1 MGLVHT
7 PRVLMS
13 LAKGFVKRRN
23 DPVSTL
29 TGIGTANPYV
39 YKARAGLFDVDY
51 LGHLNNA
58 SYLSH
63 AELARWEMIAYN
75 GVLEDMIRNKVN
87 FLVAGSTV
95 RYRREIRPLFRQF
108 QIDTSVAGLD
118 ERNIWMTHNFRYP
131 IPGRSRIRAQIIVR
145 GVAVQGRQIIDPRA
159 FFRDM
164 AGIDKDVVER
174 VTMPHVSLIEVEK
187 LLEHYVALEDSLR
200 DVAAKDDTRHEGH

>member
-7 PRVLMS
+7 PRVLIS
-13 LAKGFVKRRN
+13 LAKGLVKRRN
-23 DPVSTL
+23 DPNSSL
-29 TGIGTANPYV
+29 IGVGSANPYV

-58 SYLSH
+58 AYLSH

-75 GVLEDMIRNKVN
+75 GVLDDMVKNKVN
-87 FLVAGSTV
+87 FMVASTSC

-118 ERNIWMTHNFRYP
+118 DRNIWMTHNFRYP

-145 GVAVQGRQIIDPRA
+145 GVAVQGREIIDPRA

-164 AGIDKDVVER
+164 VGIDKDVVER
-174 VTMPHVSLIEVEK
+174 VTMPHVSLGEVEK
-187 LLEHYVALEDSLR
+187 LLEHYIGLEESLR
-200 DVAAKDDTRHEGH
+200 DVAAKDDLRHEGH